1 MFSTIIFYH
10 IITIIFSLLILEE
23 KHIVFHTNQKLII
36 LYVYPLIA
44 TGNSLRNCRSFGTAN
59 HQP

>member
-44 TGNSLRNCRSFGTAN
+44 TGNSLRNC
-59 HQP
+59 